1 MRRRVPLAWLNLTHD
16 RWRFVLFSFG
26 IAFAVVLMFVQYGFR
41 NALLDSNF
49 LLIDHINADLVMVS
63 QRGASI
69 AFRESFARH
78 RLEQVAGTAGVKS
91 IHPLYIEYY
100 QSLLRNVDPDPTK
113 RAPGRAIRVVGV
125 APDAYLLSLP
135 VLNPAPDAPGSKAA
149 ELKEFGTALFDRL
162 SKRRLDGRESVF
174 GPLAVGEETELAGRR
189 IRLIGSFALGSDFAA
204 EGTMVVS
211 DNTFIDLLRRPIS
224 PSDPRAEVDLGL
236 IRVDPGVDVR
246 SVQQAIRA
254 QLPEGDVD
262 VLTVPAL
269 RARES
274 KFWLE
279 YTPIGFVFGLG
290 MAIGFIVG
298 MVICYQILS
307 GDVAD
312 HLAEYATLKAIGYP
326 NRYLSGVVV
335 QQAMLMAGA
344 GFIPGI
350 VISWLLYR
358 WLAHVTALPLLMTL
372 PRVALILGMTIAMCI
387 ASALLALRKAKEVD
401 PAEVF

>member
-1 MRRRVPLAWLNLTHD
+1 MRRVPLAWLNLTHD
-16 RWRFVLFSFG
+16 RWRFVLFSLG

-49 LLIDHINADLVMVS
+49 LLIDQLNADLVMVS
-63 QRGASI
+63 QRGASV

-78 RLEQVAGTAGVKS
+78 RLEQVVGTPGVRS

-100 QSLLRNVDPDPTK
+100 NSVLRNVDPDPDR

-125 APDAYLLSLP
+125 DPDAFLLTLP
-135 VLNPAPDAPGSKAA
+135 VLDPRPGAPGSQAA
-149 ELKEFGTALFDRL
+149 QLKEFGAALFDNL
-162 SKRRLDGRESVF
+162 SKRRVDGRESVF

-204 EGTMVVS
+204 EGTLIVS
-211 DNTFIDLLRRPIS
+211 DNTFIDLLRRRIS
-224 PSDPRAEVDLGL
+224 TGDPRAEVDLGL
-236 IRVDPGVDVR
+236 IRIAPGSDAR
-246 SVQQAIRA
+246 AVQQAIRA

-262 VLTVPAL
+262 VLTVPEL

-290 MAIGFIVG
+290 MGIGFIVG

-335 QQAMLMAGA
+335 QQALLMAGA
-344 GFIPGI
+344 GFLPGI
-350 VISWLLYR
+350 AISWLIYR
-358 WLAHVTALPLLMTL
+358 WLAHVTALPLRLTL
-372 PRVALILGMTIAMCI
+372 PRAGLILALTLAMC
-387 ASALLALRKAKEVD
+387 AGSALLALRKAQQVD